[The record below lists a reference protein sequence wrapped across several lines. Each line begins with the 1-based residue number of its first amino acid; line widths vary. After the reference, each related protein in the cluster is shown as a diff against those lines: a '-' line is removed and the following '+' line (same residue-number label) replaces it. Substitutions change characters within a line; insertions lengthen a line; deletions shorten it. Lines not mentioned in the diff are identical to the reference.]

1 MHPLS
6 YPRLTATYNRNSKH
20 LTSPRH
26 ISLPTLMSS
35 QRWQPSPAAVQRT
48 ADPQQTHIHTNPGH
62 QDLSTDGCP
71 LSACVLL
78 YECCRELGSFS
89 LHNASILCQTL
100 RQQPTAPS
108 SLLLQVP
115 PESQGYKVWRMAVNR
130 TSKDLPTLN
139 CDWVH
144 FEGVV
149 DRCFSQESRKSIC
162 NDASLESHSFHFVT
176 PLHAWFQQ
184 ETVKLYLI
192 ILPICVYVHICA
204 YISVNVNACV
214 DIGY

>member
-1 MHPLS
+1 MVNIDFITFKVLHKTYRGINLHPLS

-35 QRWQPSPAAVQRT
+35 QADSPALQLCKGPLILSRRT
-48 ADPQQTHIHTNPGH
+48 YTQNPGH

-176 PLHAWFQQ
+176 PSMHDSSK
-184 ETVKLYLI
+184 KL
-192 ILPICVYVHICA
+192 
-204 YISVNVNACV
+204 
-214 DIGY
+214 